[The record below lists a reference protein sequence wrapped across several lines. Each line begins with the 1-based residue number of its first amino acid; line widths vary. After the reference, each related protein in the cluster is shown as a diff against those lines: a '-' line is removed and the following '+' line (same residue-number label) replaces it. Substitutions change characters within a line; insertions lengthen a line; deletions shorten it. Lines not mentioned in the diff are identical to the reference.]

1 MTILFDPSDNAMLRA
16 VLDAM
21 PSAVFVVDA
30 DVRIMMANR
39 AAHELIRSSGVP
51 SPASLRAGEA
61 LHCLHAF
68 DHPGGCGRSADCSD
82 CVIRGAVGDA
92 LTGKAS
98 RRLRTRMNLSLDGHR
113 RDVYLQVTAS
123 GFEHQARQLAL
134 LVMEDISAFAELR
147 KIVPICAQCKKI
159 RQDEDYWQS
168 VENYVGQYMDL
179 SFSHSYCPSCKQD
192 MLNAI
197 DAAHVIPG
205 NRQPRSSD
213 G

>member
-39 AAHELIRSSGVP
+39 AARELIRSSGVP
-51 SPASLRAGEA
+51 SQALLRAGEA

-68 DHPGGCGRSADCSD
+68 DHPDGCGRSADCSD

-92 LTGKAS
+92 LAGKAS

-123 GFEHQARQLAL
+123 GFEHQTRQLAL

-205 NRQPRSSD
+205 NRRPRSID

>member
-1 MTILFDPSDNAMLRA
+1 MTIPFEHSDNAMLRA

-30 DVRIMMANR
+30 DVRIIDANQ
-39 AAHELIRSSGVP
+39 AAHELIRSSEP
-51 SPASLRAGEA
+51 ISQESLRAGEV
-61 LHCLHAF
+61 LSCLHAL
-68 DHPGGCGRSADCSD
+68 DHTGGCGRSSDCGD

-92 LTGKAS
+92 LEGKAR
-98 RRLRTRMNLSLDGHR
+98 RRLRTRMNLSLDGR
-113 RDVYLQVTAS
+113 RQDVYFKVTAS
-123 GFEHQARQLAL
+123 GLRHQARQLAL
-134 LVMEDISAFAELR
+134 LVLEDISAFAELR

-168 VENYVGQYMDL
+168 VENYVGQYLDL

-192 MLNAI
+192 MLQAI
-197 DAAHVIPG
+197 DATPVS
-205 NRQPRSSD
+205 PRRNLSRPID

>member
-1 MTILFDPSDNAMLRA
+1 MTIPFEHSDNAMLRV

-30 DVRIMMANR
+30 DVRIIMANR
-39 AAHELIRSSGVP
+39 AAYELIRSSDVP
-51 SPASLRAGEA
+51 SQDSLRAGEA

-68 DHPGGCGRSADCSD
+68 DHPDGCGRSSDCTD
-82 CVIRGAVGDA
+82 CVIRGAIGDA
-92 LTGKAS
+92 LAGKAS
-98 RRLRTRMNLSLDGHR
+98 RRLRTRMNLSLDGR
-113 RDVYLQVTAS
+113 RQDVYLQITAS
-123 GFEHQARQLAL
+123 GFQHQARQLAL
-134 LVMEDISAFAELR
+134 LVLEDISAFAELR
-147 KIVPICAQCKKI
+147 EIVPICAQCKKI

-168 VENYVGQYMDL
+168 VENYVSRYMDL

-197 DAAHVIPG
+197 DTARVIPG
-205 NRQPRSSD
+205 NNRPRSTD

>member
-1 MTILFDPSDNAMLRA
+1 MTIPFEPSDNAMLRA

-21 PSAVFVVDA
+21 PSAVLVVDA
-30 DVRIMMANR
+30 DVRIIDANQT
-39 AAHELIRSSGVP
+39 ALKLIRSSETTSQEP
-51 SPASLRAGEA
+51 LRAGEA
-61 LHCLHAF
+61 LSCLHAF
-68 DHPGGCGRSADCSD
+68 DHPEGCGRSSDCGD

-92 LTGKAS
+92 LAGRAR

-113 RDVYLQVTAS
+113 QDVYFQVTAS
-123 GFEHQARQLAL
+123 GFRYQARQLAL
-134 LVMEDISAFAELR
+134 LVLEDISAFAELR

-179 SFSHSYCPSCKQD
+179 SFSHSYCPSCKED
-192 MLNAI
+192 MLHAI
-197 DAAHVIPG
+197 DGTPVIPRH
-205 NRQPRSSD
+205 NLPRPID

>member
-1 MTILFDPSDNAMLRA
+1 MTILFDPSDIAMLRA

-51 SPASLRAGEA
+51 SQASLRAGEA

-68 DHPGGCGRSADCSD
+68 DHPDGCGRSADCSD

-92 LTGKAS
+92 LAGRAS

-113 RDVYLQVTAS
+113 RDVYFQVTAS
-123 GFEHQARQLAL
+123 GFEHQARQFAL

-159 RQDEDYWQS
+159 RDDKGYWNNIEAYIQEHS
-168 VENYVGQYMDL
+168 EAF
-179 SFSHSYCPSCKQD
+179 FSHGMCPDCMEIFYGDDECFKD
-192 MLNAI
+192 
-197 DAAHVIPG
+197 
-205 NRQPRSSD
+205 
-213 G
+213 